1 MSDLIKQH
9 FRATNGLDAGGN
21 KVINVAKADRNV
33 MDDGVNVEYLIQEN
47 TIQPWANDRGYPEGF
62 AVTMEKRIWVAR
74 ADIAAPIPPAVNTFK
89 QGEWISMRVDP
100 KWEQY
105 SSGTTELLP
114 GTYANID
121 TRVNPVTLVLP
132 KNKVEQGDTIVI
144 RDIGGKPGI
153 NQALIKVQDSAPA
166 MIFQGSILRELQLT
180 RPYSMLLLTFTS
192 AGWYVTLSDLSSLAR
207 TIDSTTLD
215 AATDVGAQVQS
226 SEFIV
231 RYYTSNKKLTVRL
244 PRYANHGDM
253 ITFAE
258 PEGKTP
264 LYHFTIK
271 TYDANSSIG
280 TEGTTSWTSKIKG
293 GGVLIYDG
301 PRKVWRINSIDM
313 QQRIKIVTDDTVMQP
328 NEAITIFGAN
338 NSTVKTI
345 SVTLPT
351 QVAPGDTV
359 RIGMNYMRKGQTVNI
374 VTPPAPAGGTKDR
387 IATTVNLLQFPKRS
401 EYPPD
406 AAWTQVDSL
415 SFNGTSDYP
424 PVLELAYVEATPNN
438 YWIVSENIP
447 SVERVDWTN
456 DTTRARVGVIALAT
470 QANLE
475 ANSSNLVDGV
485 AVTPHTL
492 SKRTATEARTG
503 IAAIALSTDVLQNSN
518 YAFINDKIITPKR
531 LNERTA
537 TETRR
542 GLAEIA
548 TQAETDAGTDDTT
561 IVSPK
566 KLNARKATATL
577 DGIIQL
583 VNIGGTPAT
592 VNREDAGQGIYD
604 HNDFSKAVTPKT
616 LRGYK
621 ATEIASGCVWLAKD
635 SEVRNPPAINSN
647 IPLVVTPQSLH
658 KKVADTG
665 NIGFI
670 QIATQAE
677 VNAGTDNT
685 KAVTPKTFNDR
696 IASETLTG
704 IARFA
709 TQKEFDENTGGGMM
723 VSTSKISTFFNRH
736 ERVAVRTEAGL
747 TQQGTLWGQLVLNIQ
762 TPTETQRGT
771 PKVATQTLVNA
782 GTDDVDYLT
791 SKKLQAKKGT
801 ESAYGIVKYATQAD
815 TNTGTAND
823 VAVSPVHLKYV
834 IQTSADWRA
843 QDNVR
848 GTVRVAN
855 GDTAWTGNSTTGSD
869 DKPKEVN
876 GYAVSPNGLKQALA
890 NYLPLNAKADNSGL
904 LNGLTSD
911 QFIRRD
917 IDQTVNGKLTLTKST
932 DFNSD
937 VNVKGLG
944 NFTGGEVKVFAT
956 SSTANSHVRF
966 LNSDGNER
974 GIIYARPVA
983 AGNSQQLTL
992 RVKGSA
998 PDTGKEF
1005 SFGNNGE
1012 FVAPDKITSNGT
1024 IHSASDV
1031 NSNTVYRV
1039 KNASVIQLQD
1049 SDSVASFGN
1058 LAKKGRILTN
1068 DASQT
1073 QVTDNSGNYVILT
1086 TKNKDTILDT
1096 RYVKS
1101 AGDTMTGNLTLNG
1114 SALVINGSE
1123 GWYDHT
1129 TTANT
1134 EKYARAG
1141 SWTVEIKNSAK
1152 LATLPGYVVPIREEN
1167 PLVPGSMIVTGYEEK
1182 TGAGGLLAQI
1192 SVSSDYTYQT
1202 WTPYPANAEQ
1212 SAKAR
1217 THTMWTRVYNPY
1229 IKKFDSWMRVYTSAT
1244 PPTAADIGAPSSV
1257 STSVKTLEVQEWIK
1271 IGPVKIY
1278 PDRTSQTVKFE
1289 WVGD

>member
-21 KVINVAKADRNV
+21 KVINVAKADRTV
-33 MDDGVNVEYLIQEN
+33 MSDGVNVEYLIQEN

-226 SEFIV
+226 SEYIV

-258 PEGKTP
+258 PEGETP

-280 TEGTTSWTSKIKG
+280 TEGTTAWTSKFKG
-293 GGVLIYDG
+293 GSVLIYDG

-313 QQRIKIVTDDTVMQP
+313 QRRIKIVTDDVVMQP
-328 NEAITIFGAN
+328 NEAITIFGDN

-351 QVAPGDTV
+351 LVAPGDTV

-374 VTPPAPAGGTKDR
+374 VTPPAPAGGTKDK
-387 IATTVNLLQFPKRS
+387 IASTVGLLQFPKRS

-424 PVLELAYVEATPNN
+424 PVLEMAYVEATPNN
-438 YWIVSENIP
+438 YWVVSENIP
-447 SVERVDWTN
+447 SVERVDSTN
-456 DTTRARVGVIALAT
+456 DTTKARVGVIALAT
-470 QANLE
+470 TAQAQ
-475 ANSSNLVDGV
+475 ATSSHNADR
-485 AVTPHTL
+485 AITPLTL
-492 SKRTATEARTG
+492 S
-503 IAAIALSTDVLQNSN
+503 Q
-518 YAFINDKIITPKR
+518 
-531 LNERTA
+531 RTA
-537 TETRR
+537 TETRT
-542 GLAEIA
+542 GIAEIA
-548 TQAETDAGTDDTT
+548 TQAEANSTTEDTRIITAKKLNDRLATETMRGVAEIATQEETNGSTVDDR
-561 IVSPK
+561 IVTPK

-583 VNIGGTPAT
+583 VNTGGTPGT
-592 VNREDAGQGIYD
+592 SRSDSGTSNGTGVYD
-604 HNDFSKAVTPKT
+604 HTDFSKAVTPKT
-616 LRGYK
+616 LREYK
-621 ATEIASGCVWLAKD
+621 ATELASGCVWLATEA
-635 SEVRNPPAINSN
+635 EVRNGTPASNN
-647 IPLVVTPQSLH
+647 IPTVVTPATLH
-658 KKVADTG
+658 AKTSTTG
-665 NIGFI
+665 AIGLI
-670 QIATQAE
+670 RIATQAE
-677 VNAGTDNT
+677 ANAMSSALGNV
-685 KAVTPKTFNDR
+685 AITPATLNGR
-696 IASETLTG
+696 SASYTQTG
-704 IARFA
+704 ITRYAV
-709 TQKEFDENTGGGMM
+709 QDEFDGGTLEN
-723 VSTSKISTFFNRH
+723 
-736 ERVAVRTEAGL
+736 VAVNPRKVKDYFSRPARMTTRPEAGL
-747 TQQGTLWGQLVLNIQ
+747 AQSGNLWDGWTLNIQ
-762 TPTETQRGT
+762 VPTETQRGT
-771 PKVATQTLVNA
+771 PKIATQTLVNA

-855 GDTAWTGNSTTGSD
+855 GAVAWTGNSTTGSD
-869 DKPKEVN
+869 GVAKESN

-890 NYLPLNAKADNSGL
+890 NYLPLNAKADNSAL

-1031 NSNTVYRV
+1031 NSNAVYRV

>member
-21 KVINVAKADRNV
+21 KVINVAKADRTV
-33 MDDGVNVEYLIQEN
+33 MSDGVNVEYLIQEN

-89 QGEWISMRVDP
+89 QGDWISMRVDP

-166 MIFQGSILRELQLT
+166 MIFQGSILRELQMT

-226 SEFIV
+226 SEYIV

-313 QQRIKIVTDDTVMQP
+313 QQRIKIVTDDVVMQP

-351 QVAPGDTV
+351 LVAPGDTV

-387 IATTVNLLQFPKRS
+387 IASTVGLLQFPKRS

-438 YWIVSENIP
+438 YWIVSENI
-447 SVERVDWTN
+447 SSIERVDSTN
-456 DTTRARVGVIALAT
+456 DTTKARVGVIALAT
-470 QANLE
+470 TAQAQATSGHNDDR
-475 ANSSNLVDGV
+475 AI
-485 AVTPHTL
+485 TPLTL
-492 SKRTATEARTG
+492 S
-503 IAAIALSTDVLQNSN
+503 Q
-518 YAFINDKIITPKR
+518 
-531 LNERTA
+531 RTA
-537 TETRR
+537 TETRTGIAEIATQAEANSTTEDTRIITAKKLNDRLATETMR
-542 GLAEIA
+542 GVAEIA
-548 TQAETDAGTDDTT
+548 TQAETNGSTVDDR
-561 IVSPK
+561 IVTPK

-583 VNIGGTPAT
+583 VNTGGTPGT
-592 VNREDAGQGIYD
+592 SRSDPGTSNGTGVYD
-604 HNDFSKAVTPKT
+604 HTDFSKAVTPKT
-616 LRGYK
+616 LREYK
-621 ATEIASGCVWLAKD
+621 ATELASGCVWLATQA
-635 SEVRNPPAINSN
+635 EVRNGTPASNN
-647 IPLVVTPQSLH
+647 IPTVVTPATLH
-658 KKVADTG
+658 AKTSTTKD
-665 NIGFI
+665 IGLI
-670 QIATQAE
+670 RIATQAE
-677 VNAGTDNT
+677 ANAMSNALGN
-685 KAVTPKTFNDR
+685 AAITPATLNGR
-696 IASETLTG
+696 SASYTQTG
-704 IARFA
+704 ITRYAV
-709 TQKEFDENTGGGMM
+709 QDEFDGGSLEN
-723 VSTSKISTFFNRH
+723 
-736 ERVAVRTEAGL
+736 VAVNPRKIKDYFSRPGRMTTRPEAGL
-747 TQQGTLWGQLVLNIQ
+747 AQSGNLWDGWTLNIQ
-762 TPTETQRGT
+762 VPTETQRGT
-771 PKVATQTLVNA
+771 PKIATQTLVNA

-855 GDTAWTGNSTTGSD
+855 GAVAWTGNSTTGSD
-869 DKPKEVN
+869 NVAKEVN

-1096 RYVKS
+1096 RYVKL

-1134 EKYARAG
+1134 EKYARGG

>member
-21 KVINVAKADRNV
+21 KVINVAKADRTV
-33 MDDGVNVEYLIQEN
+33 MSDGVNVEYLIQEN

-74 ADIAAPIPPAVNTFK
+74 TDIPAPIPPAVNTFR
-89 QGEWISMRVDP
+89 QGDWISMRVDP

-105 SSGTTELLP
+105 SSGTSELLP

-166 MIFQGSILRELQLT
+166 MIFQGSILRELQMT
-180 RPYSMLLLTFTS
+180 RPYSMLLMTFTS

-207 TIDSTTLD
+207 TINSTTLD

-226 SEFIV
+226 SEYIV
-231 RYYTSNKKLTVRL
+231 LYYTSNKKLTVRL

-258 PEGKTP
+258 PKGETP

-280 TEGTTSWTSKIKG
+280 TEGATSWTSKIKG

-301 PRKVWRINSIDM
+301 PRNVWRINSIDM
-313 QQRIKIVTDDTVMQP
+313 QQRVKIVTDDVVMRP
-328 NEAITIFGAN
+328 NEAIAIFGAN

-345 SVTLPT
+345 TVTLPT
-351 QVAPGDTV
+351 LVAPGDTV

-387 IATTVNLLQFPKRS
+387 IASTVGLLQFPKRS
-401 EYPPD
+401 EYPPE

-447 SVERVDWTN
+447 TVERVDSTN
-456 DTTRARVGVIALAT
+456 DTTKARVGVIALAT
-470 QANLE
+470 TAQAQATSGHNDDR
-475 ANSSNLVDGV
+475 AI
-485 AVTPHTL
+485 TPLTL
-492 SKRTATEARTG
+492 SQRTATESRTG
-503 IAAIALSTDVLQNSN
+503 IAEIATQAEANSTTD
-518 YAFINDKIITPKR
+518 DTRIITAKKLNDR
-531 LNERTA
+531 LA
-537 TETRR
+537 TETMR
-542 GLAEIA
+542 GVAEIA
-548 TQAETDAGTDDTT
+548 TQAETNGSTVDDR
-561 IVSPK
+561 IVTPK
-566 KLNARKATATL
+566 KLNGRKATATL

-583 VNIGGTPAT
+583 VNTGGTPGT
-592 VNREDAGQGIYD
+592 SRSDPGTSNGTGVYD
-604 HNDFSKAVTPKT
+604 HTDFSKAVTPKT
-616 LRGYK
+616 LREYK
-621 ATEIASGCVWLAKD
+621 ATELASGCVWLATEA
-635 SEVRNPPAINSN
+635 EVRNGTPASNN
-647 IPLVVTPQSLH
+647 IPTVVTPATLH
-658 KKVADTG
+658 AKTSTTKD
-665 NIGFI
+665 IGLI
-670 QIATQAE
+670 RIATQDEA
-677 VNAGTDNT
+677 NAMSNALGN
-685 KAVTPKTFNDR
+685 AAITPATLNGR
-696 IASETLTG
+696 SASYTQTG
-704 IARFA
+704 ITRYAI
-709 TQKEFDENTGGGMM
+709 QEEFDGGTLEN
-723 VSTSKISTFFNRH
+723 
-736 ERVAVRTEAGL
+736 VAVNPRKIKDYFSRPARMTTRSEAGL
-747 TQQGTLWGQLVLNIQ
+747 AQAGNLWDGWTLNIQ
-762 TPTETQRGT
+762 VPTETQRGT
-771 PKVATQTLVNA
+771 PKIATQALVNA

-855 GDTAWTGNSTTGSD
+855 GAVAWTGNSTTGSD
-869 DKPKEVN
+869 NTPKESN

-890 NYLPLNAKADNSGL
+890 NYLPLNAKADNSAL

-917 IDQTVNGKLTLTKST
+917 INQTVNGSLTLTKVTTSSANIET
-932 DFNSD
+932 SAILKSSKVETTGDIRISNATARLLLTSD
-937 VNVKGLG
+937 TNAWSVQAAAKSGRIAFISENDVQNVHLSVYNDSRGVTANVKFEAPVINATTQFQLAG
-944 NFTGGEVKVFAT
+944 TGVIALAGTNSVRVAT
-956 SSTANSHVRF
+956 SGKGLELAS
-966 LNSDGNER
+966 SD
-974 GIIYARPVA
+974 
-983 AGNSQQLTL
+983 AGNIIAAE
-992 RVKGSA
+992 GS
-998 PDTGKEF
+998 TTYK
-1005 SFGNNGE
+1005 
-1012 FVAPDKITSNGT
+1012 V
-1024 IHSASDV
+1024 
-1031 NSNTVYRV
+1031 
-1039 KNASVIQLQD
+1039 
-1049 SDSVASFGN
+1049 
-1058 LAKKGRILTN
+1058 
-1068 DASQT
+1068 
-1073 QVTDNSGNYVILT
+1073 LT
-1086 TKNKDTILDT
+1086 TKNKDSILDS

-1101 AGDTMTGNLTLNG
+1101 AGDIMTGNLTLNG

-1229 IKKFDSWMRVYTSAT
+1229 LKKFDSWMRVYTSAT

>member
-21 KVINVAKADRNV
+21 KVINVAKADRTV
-33 MDDGVNVEYLIQEN
+33 MSDGVNVEYLIQEN

-226 SEFIV
+226 SEYIV

-313 QQRIKIVTDDTVMQP
+313 QQRIKIVTDDVVMQP

-338 NSTVKTI
+338 NSTVKTV

-374 VTPPAPAGGTKDR
+374 VTPPAPAGGTKDK
-387 IATTVNLLQFPKRS
+387 IASTVGLLQFPKRS

-438 YWIVSENIP
+438 YWIVSENI
-447 SVERVDWTN
+447 SSIERVDSTN
-456 DTTRARVGVIALAT
+456 DTTKARVGVIALAT
-470 QANLE
+470 TAQAQATSGHNDDR
-475 ANSSNLVDGV
+475 AI
-485 AVTPHTL
+485 TPLTL
-492 SKRTATEARTG
+492 S
-503 IAAIALSTDVLQNSN
+503 Q
-518 YAFINDKIITPKR
+518 
-531 LNERTA
+531 RTA
-537 TETRR
+537 TETRTGIAEIATQAEANSTTEDTRIITAKKLNDRLATETMR
-542 GLAEIA
+542 GVAEIA
-548 TQAETDAGTDDTT
+548 TQAETNGSTVDDR
-561 IVSPK
+561 IVTPK

-583 VNIGGTPAT
+583 VNTGGTPGTSRADSGT
-592 VNREDAGQGIYD
+592 SNGTGVYD
-604 HNDFSKAVTPKT
+604 HTDFSKAVTPKT
-616 LRGYK
+616 LREYK
-621 ATEIASGCVWLAKD
+621 ATELASGCVWLATEA
-635 SEVRNPPAINSN
+635 EVRNGTPASNN
-647 IPLVVTPQSLH
+647 IPTVVTPATLH
-658 KKVADTG
+658 AKTSTAKD
-665 NIGFI
+665 IGLI
-670 QIATQAE
+670 RIATQDEA
-677 VNAGTDNT
+677 NAMSN
-685 KAVTPKTFNDR
+685 ALSNAAITPATLNGR
-696 IASETLTG
+696 SASYTQTG
-704 IARFA
+704 ITRYAI
-709 TQKEFDENTGGGMM
+709 QEEFDGGSLEN
-723 VSTSKISTFFNRH
+723 
-736 ERVAVRTEAGL
+736 VAVNPRKIKDYFSRPARMTTRPEAGL
-747 TQQGTLWGQLVLNIQ
+747 AQAGNLWDGWTLNIQ
-762 TPTETQRGT
+762 VPTETQRGT
-771 PKVATQTLVNA
+771 PKIATQTLVNA

-834 IQTSADWRA
+834 IQSSADWRA

-855 GDTAWTGNSTTGSD
+855 GAVAWTGNSTTGSD
-869 DKPKEVN
+869 NVAKEAN

-917 IDQTVNGKLTLTKST
+917 IDQTVNGKLTLTKAT
-932 DFNSD
+932 DFNLD
-937 VNVKGLG
+937 INVKGLG

-1012 FVAPDKITSNGT
+1012 FVAPDKLTSNGT

-1101 AGDTMTGNLTLNG
+1101 AGDTMTGNLTMNG

-1202 WTPYPANAEQ
+1202 WTPYPSNAEQ

-1229 IKKFDSWMRVYTSAT
+1229 IKKFDSWMRVFTSAT

>member
-21 KVINVAKADRNV
+21 KVINVAKADRTV
-33 MDDGVNVEYLIQEN
+33 MSDGVNVEYLIQEN

-226 SEFIV
+226 SEYIV

-313 QQRIKIVTDDTVMQP
+313 QQRIKVVTDDVVMQP

-374 VTPPAPAGGTKDR
+374 VTPPAPANGTKDR
-387 IATTVNLLQFPKRS
+387 IASTVGLLQFPKRS

-438 YWIVSENIP
+438 YWIVSENI
-447 SVERVDWTN
+447 SSIERVDSTN
-456 DTTRARVGVIALAT
+456 DTTKARVGVIALAT
-470 QANLE
+470 TAQAQATSGHNDDR
-475 ANSSNLVDGV
+475 AI
-485 AVTPHTL
+485 TPLTL
-492 SKRTATEARTG
+492 S
-503 IAAIALSTDVLQNSN
+503 Q
-518 YAFINDKIITPKR
+518 
-531 LNERTA
+531 RTA
-537 TETRR
+537 TETRTGIAEIATQAEANSTTEDTRIITAKKLNDRLATETMR
-542 GLAEIA
+542 GVAEIA
-548 TQAETDAGTDDTT
+548 TQAETNGSTVDDR
-561 IVSPK
+561 IVTPK

-583 VNIGGTPAT
+583 VNTGGTPGTSRADSGT
-592 VNREDAGQGIYD
+592 SNGTGVYD
-604 HNDFSKAVTPKT
+604 HTDFSKAVTPKT
-616 LRGYK
+616 LREYK
-621 ATEIASGCVWLAKD
+621 ATELASGCVWLATEA
-635 SEVRNPPAINSN
+635 EVRNGTPASGN
-647 IPLVVTPQSLH
+647 IPTVVTPETLH
-658 KKVADTG
+658 AKTSTTG
-665 NIGFI
+665 AIGLI
-670 QIATQAE
+670 RIATQTEA
-677 VNAGTDNT
+677 NAMSSALGNV
-685 KAVTPKTFNDR
+685 AITPATLNGR
-696 IASETLTG
+696 SASYTQTG
-704 IARFA
+704 ITRYAI
-709 TQKEFDENTGGGMM
+709 QEEFDGGSLEN
-723 VSTSKISTFFNRH
+723 
-736 ERVAVRTEAGL
+736 VAVNPKKIKDYFSRPARMTTRPEAGL
-747 TQQGTLWGQLVLNIQ
+747 AQSGNLWDGWTLNIQ
-762 TPTETQRGT
+762 VPTETQRGT
-771 PKVATQTLVNA
+771 PKIATQTLVNA

-855 GDTAWTGNSTTGSD
+855 GAVAWTGNSTTGSD
-869 DKPKEVN
+869 GVAKESN

-890 NYLPLNAKADNSGL
+890 NYLPLNAKADNSAL

-917 IDQTVNGKLTLTKST
+917 INQTVNGSLTLTKVTTSSANIET
-932 DFNSD
+932 SAILKSSKVETTGDIRISNATARLLLTSDTNAWSVQASANSGRIAFISEND
-937 VNVKGLG
+937 TQNVHLSVYNDSRGVTANVKFEAPVINATTQFQLAG
-944 NFTGGEVKVFAT
+944 TGVIALAGTNSIRLAT
-956 SSTANSHVRF
+956 SGKGLELAS
-966 LNSDGNER
+966 SD
-974 GIIYARPVA
+974 
-983 AGNSQQLTL
+983 AGNIIAAE
-992 RVKGSA
+992 GS
-998 PDTGKEF
+998 TTYK
-1005 SFGNNGE
+1005 
-1012 FVAPDKITSNGT
+1012 V
-1024 IHSASDV
+1024 
-1031 NSNTVYRV
+1031 
-1039 KNASVIQLQD
+1039 
-1049 SDSVASFGN
+1049 
-1058 LAKKGRILTN
+1058 
-1068 DASQT
+1068 
-1073 QVTDNSGNYVILT
+1073 LT
-1086 TKNKDTILDT
+1086 TKNKDSILDS

-1101 AGDTMTGNLTLNG
+1101 AGDTMTGNLTMNG

>member
-21 KVINVAKADRNV
+21 KVINVAKADRTV
-33 MDDGVNVEYLIQEN
+33 MSDGVNVEYLIQEN

-74 ADIAAPIPPAVNTFK
+74 ADIVAPIPPAVNTFK

-132 KNKVEQGDTIVI
+132 KNKIEQGDTIVI

-226 SEFIV
+226 SEYIV

-264 LYHFTIK
+264 IYHFTIK

-313 QQRIKIVTDDTVMQP
+313 QQRIKIVTDDVVMQP

-374 VTPPAPAGGTKDR
+374 VTPPAPANGTKDR
-387 IATTVNLLQFPKRS
+387 IASTVGLLQFPKRS

-438 YWIVSENIP
+438 YWIVSENI
-447 SVERVDWTN
+447 SSIERVDSTN
-456 DTTRARVGVIALAT
+456 DTTKARVGVIALAT
-470 QANLE
+470 TAQAQATSGHNDDR
-475 ANSSNLVDGV
+475 AI
-485 AVTPHTL
+485 TPLTL
-492 SKRTATEARTG
+492 S
-503 IAAIALSTDVLQNSN
+503 Q
-518 YAFINDKIITPKR
+518 
-531 LNERTA
+531 RTA
-537 TETRR
+537 TETRTGIAEIATQAEANSTTEDTRIITAKKLNDRLATETMR
-542 GLAEIA
+542 GVAEIA
-548 TQAETDAGTDDTT
+548 TQAETNGSTVDDR
-561 IVSPK
+561 IVTPK

-583 VNIGGTPAT
+583 VNTGGTPGTSRADSGT
-592 VNREDAGQGIYD
+592 SNGTGVYD
-604 HNDFSKAVTPKT
+604 HTDFSKAVTPKT
-616 LRGYK
+616 LREYK
-621 ATEIASGCVWLAKD
+621 ATELASGCVWLATEA
-635 SEVRNPPAINSN
+635 EVRNGTPASGN
-647 IPLVVTPQSLH
+647 IPTVVTPETLH
-658 KKVADTG
+658 AKTSTTG
-665 NIGFI
+665 AIGLI
-670 QIATQAE
+670 RIATQTEA
-677 VNAGTDNT
+677 NAMSSALGNV
-685 KAVTPKTFNDR
+685 AITPATLNGR
-696 IASETLTG
+696 SASYTQTG
-704 IARFA
+704 ITRYAI
-709 TQKEFDENTGGGMM
+709 QEEFDGGSLEN
-723 VSTSKISTFFNRH
+723 
-736 ERVAVRTEAGL
+736 VAVNPRKIKDYFSRPARMTTRPEAGL
-747 TQQGTLWGQLVLNIQ
+747 AQAGNLWDGWTLNIQ
-762 TPTETQRGT
+762 VPSETQRGT
-771 PKVATQTLVNA
+771 PKIATQTLVNA

-855 GDTAWTGNSTTGSD
+855 GAVAWTGNSTTGSD
-869 DKPKEVN
+869 GVAKESN

-890 NYLPLNAKADNSGL
+890 NYLPLNAKADNSAL

-917 IDQTVNGKLTLTKST
+917 INQTVNGSLTLTKVTTSSANIET
-932 DFNSD
+932 SAILKSSKVETTGDIRISNATARLLLTSDTNAWSVQAAANSGRIAFISEND
-937 VNVKGLG
+937 TQNVHLSVYNDSRGVTANVKFEAPVINATTQIQLAG
-944 NFTGGEVKVFAT
+944 TGVIALAGTNSVRLAT
-956 SSTANSHVRF
+956 SGKGLELAS
-966 LNSDGNER
+966 SD
-974 GIIYARPVA
+974 
-983 AGNSQQLTL
+983 AGNIIAAE
-992 RVKGSA
+992 GS
-998 PDTGKEF
+998 TTYK
-1005 SFGNNGE
+1005 
-1012 FVAPDKITSNGT
+1012 V
-1024 IHSASDV
+1024 
-1031 NSNTVYRV
+1031 
-1039 KNASVIQLQD
+1039 
-1049 SDSVASFGN
+1049 
-1058 LAKKGRILTN
+1058 
-1068 DASQT
+1068 
-1073 QVTDNSGNYVILT
+1073 LT
-1086 TKNKDTILDT
+1086 TKNKDSILDS

-1101 AGDTMTGNLTLNG
+1101 AGDIMTGNLTMNG

-1202 WTPYPANAEQ
+1202 WTPYPSNAEQ

>member
-226 SEFIV
+226 SEYIV

-264 LYHFTIK
+264 IYHFTIK

-313 QQRIKIVTDDTVMQP
+313 QQRIKVVTDDVVMQP

-374 VTPPAPAGGTKDR
+374 VTPPAPAGGTKDK
-387 IATTVNLLQFPKRS
+387 IASTVGLLQFPKRS

-424 PVLELAYVEATPNN
+424 PVLELAYIEATPNN
-438 YWIVSENIP
+438 YWIVSENI
-447 SVERVDWTN
+447 SSIERVDSTN
-456 DTTRARVGVIALAT
+456 DTTKARVGVIALAT
-470 QANLE
+470 TAQAQATSGHNDDR
-475 ANSSNLVDGV
+475 AI
-485 AVTPHTL
+485 TPLTL
-492 SKRTATEARTG
+492 S
-503 IAAIALSTDVLQNSN
+503 Q
-518 YAFINDKIITPKR
+518 
-531 LNERTA
+531 RTA
-537 TETRR
+537 TETRTGIAEIATQAEANSTTEDTRIITAKKLNDRLATETMR
-542 GLAEIA
+542 GVAEIA
-548 TQAETDAGTDDTT
+548 TQAETNGSTVDDR
-561 IVSPK
+561 IVTPK

-583 VNIGGTPAT
+583 VNTGGTPGTSRADSGT
-592 VNREDAGQGIYD
+592 SNGTGVYD
-604 HNDFSKAVTPKT
+604 HTDFSKAVTPKT
-616 LRGYK
+616 LREYK
-621 ATEIASGCVWLAKD
+621 ATELASGCVWLATKA
-635 SEVRNPPAINSN
+635 EVRNGTPASGN
-647 IPLVVTPQSLH
+647 IPTVVTPATLH
-658 KKVADTG
+658 AKTSTTG
-665 NIGFI
+665 AIGLI
-670 QIATQAE
+670 RIATQTEA
-677 VNAGTDNT
+677 NAMSSALGNV
-685 KAVTPKTFNDR
+685 AITPATLNGR
-696 IASETLTG
+696 SASYTQTG
-704 IARFA
+704 ITRYAI
-709 TQKEFDENTGGGMM
+709 QDEFDGGSLEN
-723 VSTSKISTFFNRH
+723 
-736 ERVAVRTEAGL
+736 VAVNPRKIKDYFSRPARMTTRPEAGL
-747 TQQGTLWGQLVLNIQ
+747 AQAGNLWDGWTLNIQ
-762 TPTETQRGT
+762 VPTETQRGT
-771 PKVATQTLVNA
+771 PKIATQTLVNA

-855 GDTAWTGNSTTGSD
+855 GAVAWTGNSTTGSD
-869 DKPKEVN
+869 GVAKESN

-890 NYLPLNAKADNSGL
+890 NYLPLNAKADNSAL

-917 IDQTVNGKLTLTKST
+917 INQTVNGSLTLTKVTTSSANIET
-932 DFNSD
+932 SAILKSSKVETTGDIRISNATARLLLSSDTNAWSVQASANSGRIAFISEND
-937 VNVKGLG
+937 TQNVHLSVYNDSRGVTANIKFEAPVINATTQVQLAGTGVIALAGTNSIRLATSGKGL
-944 NFTGGEVKVFAT
+944 ELA
-956 SSTANSHVRF
+956 SS
-966 LNSDGNER
+966 D
-974 GIIYARPVA
+974 
-983 AGNSQQLTL
+983 AGNIIAAE
-992 RVKGSA
+992 GS
-998 PDTGKEF
+998 TTYK
-1005 SFGNNGE
+1005 
-1012 FVAPDKITSNGT
+1012 V
-1024 IHSASDV
+1024 
-1031 NSNTVYRV
+1031 
-1039 KNASVIQLQD
+1039 
-1049 SDSVASFGN
+1049 
-1058 LAKKGRILTN
+1058 
-1068 DASQT
+1068 
-1073 QVTDNSGNYVILT
+1073 LT
-1086 TKNKDTILDT
+1086 TKNKDSILDS

-1101 AGDTMTGNLTLNG
+1101 AGDIMTGNLTMNG

>member
-21 KVINVAKADRNV
+21 KVINVAKADRTV
-33 MDDGVNVEYLIQEN
+33 MSDGVNVEYLIQEN

-74 ADIAAPIPPAVNTFK
+74 ADIPAPIPPAVNTFR
-89 QGEWISMRVDP
+89 QGDWISMRVDP

-105 SSGTTELLP
+105 SSGTSELLP

-180 RPYSMLLLTFTS
+180 RPYSMLLMTFTS

-226 SEFIV
+226 SEYIV
-231 RYYTSNKKLTVRL
+231 LYYTSNKKLTVRL

-253 ITFAE
+253 ITFVE
-258 PEGKTP
+258 PEGETP

-280 TEGTTSWTSKIKG
+280 TEGATSWTSKIKG

-313 QQRIKIVTDDTVMQP
+313 QQRVKIVTDDVVMQP
-328 NEAITIFGAN
+328 NEAIAIFGAN

-345 SVTLPT
+345 TVTLPT
-351 QVAPGDTV
+351 LVAPGDTV

-387 IATTVNLLQFPKRS
+387 IASTVGLLQFPKRS
-401 EYPPD
+401 EYPPE

-447 SVERVDWTN
+447 TVERVDSTN
-456 DTTRARVGVIALAT
+456 DTTKARVGVIALAT
-470 QANLE
+470 TAQAQATSGHNDDR
-475 ANSSNLVDGV
+475 AI
-485 AVTPHTL
+485 TPLTL
-492 SKRTATEARTG
+492 SQRTATESRTG
-503 IAAIALSTDVLQNSN
+503 IAEIATQAEANSTTD
-518 YAFINDKIITPKR
+518 DTRIITAKKLNDR
-531 LNERTA
+531 LA
-537 TETRR
+537 TETMR
-542 GLAEIA
+542 GVAEIA
-548 TQAETDAGTDDTT
+548 TQAETNGSTVDDR
-561 IVSPK
+561 IVTPK
-566 KLNARKATATL
+566 KLNGRKATATL

-583 VNIGGTPAT
+583 VNTGGTPGT
-592 VNREDAGQGIYD
+592 SRSDPGTSNGTGVYD
-604 HNDFSKAVTPKT
+604 HTDFSKAVTPKT
-616 LRGYK
+616 LREYK
-621 ATEIASGCVWLAKD
+621 ATELASGCVWLATEA
-635 SEVRNPPAINSN
+635 EVRNGTPASNN
-647 IPLVVTPQSLH
+647 IPTVVTPATLH
-658 KKVADTG
+658 AKTSTTKD
-665 NIGFI
+665 IGLI
-670 QIATQAE
+670 RIATQPEA
-677 VNAGTDNT
+677 NAMSNALGN
-685 KAVTPKTFNDR
+685 AAITPATLNGR
-696 IASETLTG
+696 TASYTQTG
-704 IARFA
+704 ITRYAI
-709 TQKEFDENTGGGMM
+709 QEEFDGGSLEN
-723 VSTSKISTFFNRH
+723 
-736 ERVAVRTEAGL
+736 VAVNPKKIKDYFSRAARMTTRPEAGL
-747 TQQGTLWGQLVLNIQ
+747 AQSGNLWDGWTLNIQ
-762 TPTETQRGT
+762 VPTETQRGT
-771 PKVATQTLVNA
+771 PKIATQALVNA

-801 ESAYGIVKYATQAD
+801 ESAYGIVKYATRAD
-815 TNTGTAND
+815 TNTGTASD
-823 VAVSPVHLKYV
+823 VAVSPAHLKYV

-855 GDTAWTGNSTTGSD
+855 GAVAWTGNSTTGSD
-869 DKPKEVN
+869 NTPKESN

-890 NYLPLNAKADNSGL
+890 NYLPLNAKADNSAL

-917 IDQTVNGKLTLTKST
+917 INQTVNGSLTLTKVTTSSANIET
-932 DFNSD
+932 SAILKSSKVETTGDIRISNATARLLLTSD
-937 VNVKGLG
+937 TNAWSVQAAAKSGRIAFISENDAQNVHLSVYNDSRGVTANVKFEAPVINATTQVQLAG
-944 NFTGGEVKVFAT
+944 TGVIALAGTNSVRLAT
-956 SSTANSHVRF
+956 SGKGLELASN
-966 LNSDGNER
+966 D
-974 GIIYARPVA
+974 
-983 AGNSQQLTL
+983 AGNIIAAE
-992 RVKGSA
+992 GS
-998 PDTGKEF
+998 TTYK
-1005 SFGNNGE
+1005 
-1012 FVAPDKITSNGT
+1012 V
-1024 IHSASDV
+1024 
-1031 NSNTVYRV
+1031 
-1039 KNASVIQLQD
+1039 
-1049 SDSVASFGN
+1049 
-1058 LAKKGRILTN
+1058 
-1068 DASQT
+1068 
-1073 QVTDNSGNYVILT
+1073 LT
-1086 TKNKDTILDT
+1086 TKNKDSILDS

-1101 AGDTMTGNLTLNG
+1101 AGDTMTGNLTMNG
-1114 SALVINGSE
+1114 SAVVINGSE
-1123 GWYDHT
+1123 GWYDHS
-1129 TTANT
+1129 TTANS

-1141 SWTVEIKNSAK
+1141 SWTVEIKNAAK

-1182 TGAGGLLAQI
+1182 TAAGGLLAQI

-1202 WTPYPANAEQ
+1202 WTPYPPNAEQ
-1212 SAKAR
+1212 VAKAR

-1229 IKKFDSWMRVYTSAT
+1229 LKKFDSWMRVYTSAT

>member
-21 KVINVAKADRNV
+21 KVINVAKADRTV
-33 MDDGVNVEYLIQEN
+33 MSDGVNVEYLIQEN

-74 ADIAAPIPPAVNTFK
+74 ADIPAPIPPAVNTFR
-89 QGEWISMRVDP
+89 QGDWISMRVDP

-207 TIDSTTLD
+207 TINSTTLD

-226 SEFIV
+226 SEYIV
-231 RYYTSNKKLTVRL
+231 LYYTSNKKLTVRL

-253 ITFAE
+253 ITFVE
-258 PEGKTP
+258 PEGETP

-280 TEGTTSWTSKIKG
+280 TEGATSWTSKIKG

-301 PRKVWRINSIDM
+301 PRNVWRINSIDM
-313 QQRIKIVTDDTVMQP
+313 QQRVKIVTDDVVMQP
-328 NEAITIFGAN
+328 NEAIAIFGAN

-345 SVTLPT
+345 TVTLPT
-351 QVAPGDTV
+351 LVAPGDTV

-387 IATTVNLLQFPKRS
+387 IASTVGLLQFPKRS
-401 EYPPD
+401 EYPPG

-447 SVERVDWTN
+447 TVERVDWTN

-470 QANLE
+470 QADLE

-503 IAAIALSTDVLQNSN
+503 IAAIASSTDVLQNSN

-583 VNIGGTPAT
+583 VNTGGTPGT
-592 VNREDAGQGIYD
+592 SRSDPGTSNGTGVYD
-604 HNDFSKAVTPKT
+604 HTDFSKAVTPKT
-616 LRGYK
+616 LREYK
-621 ATEIASGCVWLAKD
+621 ATELASGCVWLATKA
-635 SEVRNPPAINSN
+635 EVRNGTPASNN
-647 IPLVVTPQSLH
+647 IPTVVTPEALH
-658 KKVADTG
+658 AKTSTTKD
-665 NIGFI
+665 IGLI
-670 QIATQAE
+670 RIATQAE
-677 VNAGTDNT
+677 ANAMSN
-685 KAVTPKTFNDR
+685 AVSNAAITPATLNGR
-696 IASETLTG
+696 SASYTQTG
-704 IARFA
+704 ITRYAI
-709 TQKEFDENTGGGMM
+709 QEEFDGGTLEN
-723 VSTSKISTFFNRH
+723 
-736 ERVAVRTEAGL
+736 VAVNPRKIKDYFSRPARMTTRSEAGL
-747 TQQGTLWGQLVLNIQ
+747 AQSGNLWDGWTLNIQ
-762 TPTETQRGT
+762 VPTETQRGT
-771 PKVATQTLVNA
+771 PKIATQALVNA

-855 GDTAWTGNSTTGSD
+855 GAVAWTGNSTTGSD
-869 DKPKEVN
+869 NTPKESN

-890 NYLPLNAKADNSGL
+890 NYLPLNAKADNSAL
-904 LNGLTSD
+904 LNGITSD

-917 IDQTVNGKLTLTKST
+917 INQTVNGSLTLTKVTTSSANIET
-932 DFNSD
+932 SAILKSSKVETTGDIRISNATARLLLTSD
-937 VNVKGLG
+937 TNAWSVQAAAKSGRIAFISENDTQNVHLSVYNDSRGVTANVKFEAPVINATTQVQLAG
-944 NFTGGEVKVFAT
+944 TGVIALAGTNSIRLAT
-956 SSTANSHVRF
+956 SGKGLELAS
-966 LNSDGNER
+966 SD
-974 GIIYARPVA
+974 
-983 AGNSQQLTL
+983 AGNIIAAE
-992 RVKGSA
+992 GS
-998 PDTGKEF
+998 TTYK
-1005 SFGNNGE
+1005 
-1012 FVAPDKITSNGT
+1012 V
-1024 IHSASDV
+1024 
-1031 NSNTVYRV
+1031 
-1039 KNASVIQLQD
+1039 
-1049 SDSVASFGN
+1049 
-1058 LAKKGRILTN
+1058 
-1068 DASQT
+1068 
-1073 QVTDNSGNYVILT
+1073 LT
-1086 TKNKDTILDT
+1086 TKNKDSILDS

-1101 AGDTMTGNLTLNG
+1101 AGDTMTGNLTMNG

-1123 GWYDHT
+1123 GWYDHS
-1129 TTANT
+1129 TTANS
-1134 EKYARAG
+1134 EKYSRAG
-1141 SWTVEIKNSAK
+1141 SWTVEIKNAAK

-1182 TGAGGLLAQI
+1182 TAAGGLLAQI

-1202 WTPYPANAEQ
+1202 WTPYPSNAEQ
-1212 SAKAR
+1212 AAKAR

-1229 IKKFDSWMRVYTSAT
+1229 LKKFDSWMRVYTSAT